1 MFGMLVV
8 FIFVGI
14 VAFLIFGLPLIHKI
28 GGKASGLFMPSDATM
43 RIDPEYS
50 LAEARV
56 NEGKYQEAVDEYRKV
71 TAKHPDDIH
80 PHLRVA
86 DLMLKHFNDA
96 KTAELE
102 LLSALAKARGEYS
115 TTLATGRLAD
125 LYQHTL
131 HEPGRALEVMKQL
144 REKIPGTKQAKLA
157 EERIAILEGIVHR
170 GEPLP
175 ESPGKITARPS
186 RFKLTE

>member
-1 MFGMLVV
+1 MALLAL
-8 FIFVGI
+8 FILCGI
-14 VAFLIFGLPLIHKI
+14 GAFFIFGLPLLHKI
-28 GGKASGLFMPSDATM
+28 GGKSAGLFMPSDANI

-50 LAEARV
+50 VAEARV

-71 TAKHPDDIH
+71 VVEHPTDIY

-102 LLSALAKARGEYS
+102 LLSAFTKANGEYT
-115 TTLATGRLAD
+115 TTLAAGRLAD
-125 LYQHTL
+125 LYQLTL
-131 HEPGRALEVMKQL
+131 HEPARALEVMKQL

-157 EERIAILEGIVHR
+157 EERIATLEGIVLR
-170 GEPLP
+170 AEPLP
-175 ESPGKITARPS
+175 ESPGKIAARPS

>member
-1 MFGMLVV
+1 MALLALFLLC
-8 FIFVGI
+8 GI
-14 VAFLIFGLPLIHKI
+14 VAFFIFGLPVLHMI
-28 GGKASGLFMPSDATM
+28 GRKSAGLFMPSDTDI

-56 NEGKYQEAVDEYRKV
+56 NEGKYQEAVDEYRKIIV
-71 TAKHPDDIH
+71 EHPTDIY

-102 LLSALAKARGEYS
+102 LLSAFTKANGEYT
-115 TTLATGRLAD
+115 TTLAAGRLSD
-125 LYQHTL
+125 LYQLAL
-131 HEPGRALEVMKQL
+131 HDPARALEVMKQL
-144 REKIPGTKQAKLA
+144 CERIPGTKQAKLA
-157 EERIAILEGIVHR
+157 EERIAILEEIIQH

-175 ESPGKITARPS
+175 KPPEKLASRPS
-186 RFKLTE
+186 RFKLSD